1 MGKFET
7 FGEGE
12 EIKVASQSIKTTVDI
27 PCQECG
33 CAYGWHEESLAAIER
48 VRELLA
54 ELESTGEMVSPYLV
68 AKQFSKA
75 LDGEQDEQPK

>member
-1 MGKFET
+1 MNGLKMSNVESAEGKT
-7 FGEGE
+7 FILLKGKGF
-12 EIKVASQSIKTTVDI
+12 VDAEWAGNM
-27 PCQECG
+27 QE
-33 CAYGWHEESLAAIER
+33 AIER

-75 LDGEQDEQPK
+75 LDGDKA